1 MNEELLQ
8 IVEAMIAAGEP
19 AESIEA
25 VINQYQSPQEEIKI
39 PDANVIPISQ
49 RDLDDGLKPESYV
62 NSTAWSSSGLDRST
76 YYDEQGNL
84 LTVNATG
91 IPFDPL
97 TDIGYSLALE
107 DEARREELMRESEAP
122 IIWSSEGLFTV
133 TDEDQENA
141 IAAANATYDSYAA
154 IDQVYESDTRYQ
166 SFNYADGGSEVQRT
180 RDVLD
185 PQGDGTQTI
194 SVTDTVAEGWQTMY
208 YEGFDTVIPGGETP
222 REREARFMG
231 IWRSQ
236 GKAMERGTLNK
247 PRAFSSSSSELTFT
261 AEKYAQWRLGLARDP
276 SNDLYD
282 PLLASN
288 IYDKFEE
295 GTDLNKLYEIEKT
308 LLAIQKLEKE
318 TGEKINFTLGEDKV
332 SDVPGLQ
339 KMINSISNDDPEL
352 KDIIVKNESRINR
365 SNQISQ
371 QALELA
377 NKEIDEELYSPT
389 KPGLINY
396 LFATPEDQ
404 EEAAKRAEEDL
415 DFLGI
420 DIKEKALQ
428 YNAISEQYADVNSRL
443 TDVNKELEKEEYK
456 DPKAHI
462 EEIKAKHD
470 LTTREGVAAA
480 NKEIQEFIGRYS
492 NLIEEYNRL
501 RPAVQDTATALI
513 RLEQEIS
520 DLGVREQDLSAFTN
534 TISKNHRTATKVAL
548 AFSNATVDLVQGA
561 AEFVYMVNPL
571 GAIADELVDYAGEDS
586 LIGTIVEVARYA
598 TAIPTGG
605 ITLYSGERRDDVT
618 QAIDG
623 YQQNVSSM
631 VGEAVRF
638 EDIESTGD
646 AIEWALV
653 AGASQVP
660 QLALLAATGGTAGLI
675 VMGATSAGQKFS
687 AMDQQRDLYRQ
698 TGGMYGQ
705 NHNFATMYA
714 NSIATGSIEA
724 LSERVTLGLLKGT
737 GGVVSNRVFK
747 SVGSK
752 KAADMFKRRLFTK
765 ENLKYSTKKLI
776 DIAEEGGSEALATM
790 GGNYID
796 RLSGDKTVNIFDDV
810 AESFVTGALI
820 GSTLSMPH
828 VFKDA
833 YSAFQSV
840 EASTAIAQNFDRIQA
855 NNDIINDP
863 KSSQEARDA
872 ALAAIAELT
881 AQNSEFIALD
891 LKRVDSL
898 SSAQKRE
905 LFEIEKSQRNLEVR
919 FAEINASDMTLEQ
932 KRKIANEM
940 NAGYNK
946 NLARKNEILK
956 SIPTDQVLKNHENEI
971 KRIEEESARLV
982 AEGGPAINVTRAN
995 GKNDADIAEQFEEWR
1010 NNAKKKGNV
1019 KIAASEDGTQVYG
1032 AMVPILDN
1040 SGNVINYE
1048 MFFNDK
1054 NIYEDGVTTTG
1065 SHELLH
1071 AAVFNTIRANPA
1083 LRNRFGDA
1091 INRILEGPGV
1101 KISNKAQKELDR
1113 VNQYSKEQRGEEI
1126 FAIVSELMVS
1136 GDITIDGSAV
1146 GRFKD
1151 LMRRTTMQTTDTDIE
1166 FNDDTDV
1173 RNFLKDYSRSRKK
1186 GLADK
1191 RITSLFTKSA
1201 KGKLV
1206 ETEISREEAKRVV
1219 EGRLEEALQE
1229 SYMSTLSAS
1238 LRAKPDL
1245 RQEFDQFVKNEDGTP
1260 KFATN
1265 AQFLSE
1271 GSAQAYLKIVESP
1284 ALDGLIQQG
1293 MTERGLP
1300 PAALRDFTR
1309 KVKENLADR
1318 LLTNYDVT
1326 KNDSLFGWLTGVSGG
1341 AGRSIIYRAKGD
1353 VMNQYKK
1360 DGELETVSMDAPVGE
1375 TTTFEATIEAET
1387 DAFMQQLEEADLSR
1401 TRAER
1406 EARKPKRVVNE
1417 LNIDS
1422 DGKAAINKAVSDAA
1436 VDIAGLQYK
1445 DVKKLGNSVDAP
1457 LYKTLQVVSE
1467 KFGVNPKNVIKSANL
1482 NTKQRKSAQQF
1493 INKNAEFLLNML
1505 PDGETRSGEA
1515 TGVPRVLLNNF
1526 YEKGERLKYKDGA
1539 TAAGKFTQQKR
1550 TDITP
1555 EQFKEAFG
1563 IRPDGTLDNNRK
1575 YDSAINALV
1584 NQATMLANNQA
1595 LREYAMKEGTA
1606 SEAVVAKL
1614 GEGRAEVMFSVRVRD
1629 SVKNTFDQLYPD
1641 LITAVAASN
1650 TGDIDSIRVA
1660 VESVYGNVLSKS
1672 EINRLVNEVYDQ
1684 ADEYNT
1690 INQNFKG
1697 VGVDAPLSLEQF
1709 LQDKYE
1715 SNNSEKGIL
1724 KALEDKLPKDE
1735 NGKTIKIGAHFLDA
1749 ERINKQRAIPGLFV
1763 AEAKK
1768 QGYSDQQI
1776 AEMLIAHAAP
1786 MFSGASKISD
1796 GRFVVEEGV
1805 VVEDPNW
1812 KPTRINKKGQEVP
1825 QKNRKQAFQ
1834 NVPDYIAVL
1843 NTLGLGKIEKVGR
1856 GYTLDGASLNTTLI
1870 PETSEARLKD
1880 ARFEKGKKQAE
1891 DARVVTKMVLDS
1903 LYAKANDPKSN
1914 YDYADFAMTL
1924 TSLGSSM
1931 QAPMRRAALFEY
1943 FMEGVED
1950 VVANRGDASI
1960 GSVTEFEHLKPQE
1973 EAIGEIIHSYLTT
1986 GELDMRIFE
1995 GGGPYRPYKT
2005 GVISKSMD
2013 NAVTDAGH
2021 KFTSPRLG
2029 RGDSRQ
2035 YSFEAIRDNRIR
2047 PLRSI
2052 DPAKKGTAKEFVGR
2066 EWVQM
2071 NDAIARDDGT
2081 VIRDM
2086 KVLGG
2091 IFGNI
2096 SFSKR
2101 PAKNKGASILDFDD
2115 TLATTKSSVLF
2126 TAPDGTKGKLNA
2138 EEYARDYVELL
2149 GQGYEFD
2156 FSEFNKVVEG
2166 APGPLLNKAKKLA
2179 KKFGTDNMFILT
2191 ARAPQAQEAI
2201 FEFMKSQ
2208 GLEIPI
2214 NNIIGLGNS
2223 TGQAKAN
2230 WIAENLIKEGY
2241 NDMYFADDALQN
2253 VEAVKNMFELFDV
2266 KSKVQQAKAEFSRRA
2281 PKQMDDI
2288 IDEGAADLDSDFNI
2302 ILEET
2307 KGVARFKQFSAGK
2320 ARQRGKNKGRFKFF
2334 IPPSADDFA
2343 GLLYSFMG
2351 KGKQGDK
2358 HHKFFKVNLFDPFS
2372 KGIRLLNRA
2381 NQIAANDLK
2390 NLRKAFPDVR
2400 NKLKNKLPGL
2410 EYTTEDAIRVYNW
2423 NQQGFDV
2430 PGLAQTD
2437 LNAIVKA
2444 IEGDAKL
2451 KAFADGVSVIN
2462 INEAIVPDDSW
2473 LAGTI
2478 ASDVNE
2484 ALETARSTY
2493 LQEWIDNKNAIFTE
2507 ANMNKIEA
2515 VYGSNFREALE
2526 DVLFR
2531 MENGGN
2537 RSRGQG
2543 RLMNNFT
2550 NWIHGSIGTTM
2561 FFNARSAMLQMI
2573 SNVNFINWS
2582 DNNMLAAAKA
2592 FANQPQYWKDV
2603 AMIFNSD
2610 FLKQRRGRIQTDVN
2624 AAELLSEIRDSKN
2637 PMKKATAYLLQLGF
2651 TPTQIAD
2658 SFAIATGGATF
2669 YRNRINSHTQN
2680 GLSQADAETQAFED
2694 MMEIAEET
2702 QQSTREDRISQQ
2714 QASPLGK
2721 FILAFQ
2727 NTPMQY
2733 NRLIKKA
2740 AQDLVN
2746 RRGSD
2751 TANVSKIVYY
2761 GAIQNMIFYGL
2772 QQALFAGL
2780 FGDDEED
2787 QLDDDKKE
2795 RVINGMFDTV
2805 LRGSGIGGAAVSTVK
2820 NVILRFMEEEK
2831 KADDDKFFTE
2841 PDHAYTVIEALNISP
2856 PIGIKARKLYSAL
2869 QSWEFNREVIDYM
2882 DKTDIDNPIYDA
2894 VFSATEAITNLPL
2907 SRLYSKYQNLKEAA
2921 NSDHETWKRV
2931 AMLLGW
2937 SKWSF
2942 GIKNQDVMSAKNEIK
2957 EIKAEEKE
2965 ERREQKKREREIE
2978 KAEEERQVIE
2988 DNKLDQEEKREDG
3001 ATEVQ
3006 CAAVSRSGKRCSN
3019 MALPGEDFCTIH
3031 MPVPQQANEVQ
3042 CSHIKDNG
3050 ERCKMKT
3057 KNKSGKCYYHD

>member
-1 MNEELLQ
+1 
-8 IVEAMIAAGEP
+8 
-19 AESIEA
+19 
-25 VINQYQSPQEEIKI
+25 
-39 PDANVIPISQ
+39 
-49 RDLDDGLKPESYV
+49 
-62 NSTAWSSSGLDRST
+62 
-76 YYDEQGNL
+76 
-84 LTVNATG
+84 
-91 IPFDPL
+91 
-97 TDIGYSLALE
+97 
-107 DEARREELMRESEAP
+107 
-122 IIWSSEGLFTV
+122 
-133 TDEDQENA
+133 
-141 IAAANATYDSYAA
+141 
-154 IDQVYESDTRYQ
+154 
-166 SFNYADGGSEVQRT
+166 
-180 RDVLD
+180 
-185 PQGDGTQTI
+185 
-194 SVTDTVAEGWQTMY
+194 
-208 YEGFDTVIPGGETP
+208 
-222 REREARFMG
+222 
-231 IWRSQ
+231 
-236 GKAMERGTLNK
+236 
-247 PRAFSSSSSELTFT
+247 
-261 AEKYAQWRLGLARDP
+261 
-276 SNDLYD
+276 
-282 PLLASN
+282 
-288 IYDKFEE
+288 
-295 GTDLNKLYEIEKT
+295 
-308 LLAIQKLEKE
+308 
-318 TGEKINFTLGEDKV
+318 
-332 SDVPGLQ
+332 
-339 KMINSISNDDPEL
+339 
-352 KDIIVKNESRINR
+352 
-365 SNQISQ
+365 
-371 QALELA
+371 
-377 NKEIDEELYSPT
+377 
-389 KPGLINY
+389 
-396 LFATPEDQ
+396 
-404 EEAAKRAEEDL
+404 
-415 DFLGI
+415 
-420 DIKEKALQ
+420 
-428 YNAISEQYADVNSRL
+428 
-443 TDVNKELEKEEYK
+443 
-456 DPKAHI
+456 
-462 EEIKAKHD
+462 
-470 LTTREGVAAA
+470 
-480 NKEIQEFIGRYS
+480 
-492 NLIEEYNRL
+492 
-501 RPAVQDTATALI
+501 
-513 RLEQEIS
+513 
-520 DLGVREQDLSAFTN
+520 
-534 TISKNHRTATKVAL
+534 
-548 AFSNATVDLVQGA
+548 
-561 AEFVYMVNPL
+561 
-571 GAIADELVDYAGEDS
+571 
-586 LIGTIVEVARYA
+586 
-598 TAIPTGG
+598 
-605 ITLYSGERRDDVT
+605 
-618 QAIDG
+618 
-623 YQQNVSSM
+623 
-631 VGEAVRF
+631 
-638 EDIESTGD
+638 
-646 AIEWALV
+646 
-653 AGASQVP
+653 
-660 QLALLAATGGTAGLI
+660 
-675 VMGATSAGQKFS
+675 
-687 AMDQQRDLYRQ
+687 
-698 TGGMYGQ
+698 
-705 NHNFATMYA
+705 
-714 NSIATGSIEA
+714 
-724 LSERVTLGLLKGT
+724 
-737 GGVVSNRVFK
+737 
-747 SVGSK
+747 
-752 KAADMFKRRLFTK
+752 
-765 ENLKYSTKKLI
+765 
-776 DIAEEGGSEALATM
+776 
-790 GGNYID
+790 
-796 RLSGDKTVNIFDDV
+796 
-810 AESFVTGALI
+810 
-820 GSTLSMPH
+820 
-828 VFKDA
+828 
-833 YSAFQSV
+833 
-840 EASTAIAQNFDRIQA
+840 
-855 NNDIINDP
+855 
-863 KSSQEARDA
+863 
-872 ALAAIAELT
+872 
-881 AQNSEFIALD
+881 
-891 LKRVDSL
+891 
-898 SSAQKRE
+898 
-905 LFEIEKSQRNLEVR
+905 
-919 FAEINASDMTLEQ
+919 
-932 KRKIANEM
+932 
-940 NAGYNK
+940 
-946 NLARKNEILK
+946 
-956 SIPTDQVLKNHENEI
+956 
-971 KRIEEESARLV
+971 
-982 AEGGPAINVTRAN
+982 
-995 GKNDADIAEQFEEWR
+995 
-1010 NNAKKKGNV
+1010 
-1019 KIAASEDGTQVYG
+1019 
-1032 AMVPILDN
+1032 
-1040 SGNVINYE
+1040 
-1048 MFFNDK
+1048 
-1054 NIYEDGVTTTG
+1054 
-1065 SHELLH
+1065 
-1071 AAVFNTIRANPA
+1071 
-1083 LRNRFGDA
+1083 
-1091 INRILEGPGV
+1091 
-1101 KISNKAQKELDR
+1101 
-1113 VNQYSKEQRGEEI
+1113 
-1126 FAIVSELMVS
+1126 
-1136 GDITIDGSAV
+1136 
-1146 GRFKD
+1146 
-1151 LMRRTTMQTTDTDIE
+1151 
-1166 FNDDTDV
+1166 
-1173 RNFLKDYSRSRKK
+1173 
-1186 GLADK
+1186 
-1191 RITSLFTKSA
+1191 
-1201 KGKLV
+1201 
-1206 ETEISREEAKRVV
+1206 
-1219 EGRLEEALQE
+1219 
-1229 SYMSTLSAS
+1229 
-1238 LRAKPDL
+1238 
-1245 RQEFDQFVKNEDGTP
+1245 
-1260 KFATN
+1260 
-1265 AQFLSE
+1265 
-1271 GSAQAYLKIVESP
+1271 
-1284 ALDGLIQQG
+1284 

-1614 GEGRAEVMFSVRVRD
+1614 GEGRAEIMFSVRVRD

-1724 KALEDKLPKDE
+1724 KALENKLPKDE
-1735 NGKTIKIGAHFLDA
+1735 NGKTIKIGAHFLNA

-1880 ARFEKGKKQAE
+1880 ARFEEGKKQAE

-2669 YRNRINSHTQN
+2669 YRNRINSHTQS

-2978 KAEEERQVIE
+2978 KAEEELQVIE
-2988 DNKLDQEEKREDG
+2988 DNKLDQEEQREQG